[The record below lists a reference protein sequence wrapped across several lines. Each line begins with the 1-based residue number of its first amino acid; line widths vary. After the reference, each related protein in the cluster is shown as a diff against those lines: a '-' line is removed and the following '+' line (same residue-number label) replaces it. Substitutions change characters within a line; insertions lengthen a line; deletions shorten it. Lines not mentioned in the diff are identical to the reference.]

1 MGTWGAGN
9 FDSDSALDYI
19 SSVVDDL
26 EGKIED
32 LLTDEERSALD
43 EEGEGV
49 LVPSVAIL
57 SALHETVQ
65 APTPE
70 PANVA
75 RWRTQYLAI
84 YDAQIDG
91 LEPDAEYKV
100 ERRQVIQD
108 TFDKLEAQAQ
118 AFWSIATE
126 G

>member
-9 FDSDSALDYI
+9 FDSDGALDYI
-19 SSVVDDL
+19 SGVVDDL

-32 LLTDEERSALD
+32 ILTDEDRSALD

-70 PANVA
+70 PAVVA
-75 RWRTQYLAI
+75 RWRAQYLAI
-84 YDAQIDG
+84 YDGQIDD
-91 LEPDAEYKV
+91 LDPDDGYKD
-100 ERRQVIQD
+100 ERRQVIQS
-108 TFDKLEAQAQ
+108 TFDKLETQAQ
-118 AFWSIATE
+118 AFWSIAVE
-126 G
+126 